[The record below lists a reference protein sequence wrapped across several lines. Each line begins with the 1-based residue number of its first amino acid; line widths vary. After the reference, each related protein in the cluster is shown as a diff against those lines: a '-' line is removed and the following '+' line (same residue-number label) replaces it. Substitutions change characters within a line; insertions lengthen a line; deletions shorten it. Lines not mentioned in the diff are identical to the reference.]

1 MKTRRRSYGSGIAI
15 ATASLC
21 LIAARHHSMV
31 REEPPYRIAAI
42 RAMLFYTDSG
52 TFSPDLLSYR
62 GLINLWNVPANQ
74 RLDHEIGGPSNATL
88 VIVEIRGRAASY
100 VPGRQID
107 FRATTGKKVLSHQ
120 ASDIYMS
127 APGVSYAAFWLSNT
141 GCESIR
147 LSARVIG
154 QADTSSH
161 SAEIPFHCGE

>member
-1 MKTRRRSYGSGIAI
+1 MRTRRRSFVNGIVI
-15 ATASLC
+15 ATAFLC
-21 LIAARHHSMV
+21 SIAARHHSMA

-62 GLINLWNVPANQ
+62 GLVNLWNVPANQ
-74 RLDHEIGGPSNATL
+74 RQDDEIGGPSNATL
-88 VIVEIRGRAASY
+88 VIVEVRGRAESF
-100 VPGRQID
+100 VRGRQIE
-107 FRATTGKKVLSHQ
+107 FTATTGKKVLSHH
-120 ASDIYMS
+120 ASDIYLS
-127 APGVSYAAFWLSNT
+127 APGVTYAAFWLNNT

-154 QADTSSH
+154 QADPSLH